1 MQAVILA
8 AGKSTRTYPLT
19 LTRPKP
25 LLPLA
30 NKPLLAHTLDRLKG
44 IVSEAIIVV
53 GYMGSMI
60 EDRFGYEHEG
70 IRLKY
75 VDQQEQLGTG
85 HALLVAR
92 PHVRGK
98 FIAMAGDD
106 LYAREDILACAD
118 HGSAILVAEHREP
131 ERFGVIMEENGILK
145 DIIEKP
151 ASPPSNLINTSFYV
165 LQPEIFGILSSLQ
178 RSERGEYELTDA
190 VNALARKTSV
200 HCVKTANHVAIGY
213 PWDLLG
219 ADGAIRNGQNA
230 IGKDCL
236 IEGEVVD
243 SSIGDSCIIKGRVRG
258 SVIMDNVIIEQD
270 SVIEHSI
277 IGSGTHFW
285 GIIRSAKE
293 ARSIVNGKSV
303 PAGEFGA
310 AVGDNVTAKNV
321 DIAAG
326 CKIWPGKTVTGA
338 ITKDIS

>member
-1 MQAVILA
+1 M
-8 AGKSTRTYPLT
+8 STSRSSSAPATHCSWPG
-19 LTRPKP
+19 RMS
-25 LLPLA
+25 
-30 NKPLLAHTLDRLKG
+30 G
-44 IVSEAIIVV
+44 
-53 GYMGSMI
+53 GS
-60 EDRFGYEHEG
+60 
-70 IRLKY
+70 
-75 VDQQEQLGTG
+75 
-85 HALLVAR
+85 
-92 PHVRGK
+92 
-98 FIAMAGDD
+98 IAMAGDD

-131 ERFGVIMEENGILK
+131 ERFGVFMEENGILK

-219 ADGAIRNGQNA
+219 ADGAIRKGQNA

-236 IEGEVVD
+236 IEGEVLD

-258 SVIMDNVIIEQD
+258 SVIIEQA

-285 GIIRSAKE
+285 AIIRSAKE
-293 ARSIVNGKSV
+293 ARSIVTGKSV

-310 AVGDNVTAKNV
+310 AV
-321 DIAAG
+321 
-326 CKIWPGKTVTGA
+326 
-338 ITKDIS
+338 